1 MNPMLSRL
9 AQNSPAPVQQS
20 NNPMNMIQ
28 QFAEFKRQFAGRD
41 PQAMV
46 QQLLQ
51 SGQMSQQQYDQL
63 KQQAMELRQ
72 ILR

>member
-9 AQNSPAPVQQS
+9 AQQAPTQQPS
-20 NNPMNMIQ
+20 NPMNMIQ